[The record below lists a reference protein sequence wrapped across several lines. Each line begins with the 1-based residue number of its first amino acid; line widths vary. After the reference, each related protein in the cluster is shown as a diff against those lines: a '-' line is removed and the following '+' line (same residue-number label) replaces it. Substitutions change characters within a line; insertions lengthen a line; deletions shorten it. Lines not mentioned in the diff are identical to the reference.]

1 MPLSG
6 PVPWAW
12 LSVAAVITVFAVMFA
27 IGLAIVPGEFRW
39 VWRRPGLVLKGLFS
53 VLVAVPVLAL
63 VVARGLALPH
73 HAEVG
78 IVLMAISPGAP
89 VALSRSLGAGGHR
102 SFAPA
107 LQIAV
112 ALMAVVSMPLW
123 VAAFDEVYGASAT
136 VAPEQLA
143 RQVCAAQLLPLALGM
158 LTRRLWPTVAAG
170 LEPKLRRI
178 AGVALA
184 VLIVLVLIDMGEV
197 VIGAGLRVAFAI
209 VLVTLL
215 ALGVGHLMGGRE
227 PATRTAT
234 AICTAAR
241 NPGLALLV
249 ATLNAAPP
257 AIHATVLVYL
267 VVSGLTLLPYAFW
280 RSRLAVPGR
289 DDGDCR

>member
-1 MPLSG
+1 L
-6 PVPWAW
+6 
-12 LSVAAVITVFAVMFA
+12 LSVVAVTTVFVVMFA

-112 ALMAVVSMPLW
+112 ALLAVVSMPLW
-123 VAAFDEVYGASAT
+123 LAALDEVYGASAT

-143 RQVCAAQLLPLALGM
+143 RQVCVAQLLPLGLGM
-158 LTRRLWPTVAAG
+158 LTRRLFPIAAAR

-184 VLIVLVLIDMGEV
+184 ALIVLVLIDIGEV
-197 VIGAGLRVAFAI
+197 VVGAGLRVALAI
-209 VLVTLL
+209 AIVTLL
-215 ALGVGHLMGGRE
+215 ALGVGHLMGGPE
-227 PATRTAT
+227 PATRTVI

-257 AIHATVLVYL
+257 AVHATVLAYL
-267 VVSGLTLLPYAFW
+267 VVSGLTLLLYAFW
-280 RSRLAVPGR
+280 RSRLAVRRR
-289 DDGDCR
+289 DDG